1 MTTKALNEH
10 IVATPGVLGGK
21 PRIAGRRIS
30 VQHVVTWHEQMG
42 WSADYIA
49 SEFDLSL
56 ADIYA
61 ALAYYYDHKEEID
74 DRKRADDA
82 FVEEM
87 MRDAP
92 SLVTQKLER
101 LGRSATP
108 ERRIVPAVS
117 TQQLPWWGRTV
128 GSFRGQ
134 NDKILR

>member
-1 MTTKALNEH
+1 MTTKTLNEH

-61 ALAYYYDHKEEID
+61 ALAYYYDHKEELD
-74 DRKRADDA
+74 ARKREDDA

-87 MRDAP
+87 MRQNP
-92 SLVTQKLER
+92 SKISPKSLRRRGQLLPAADPAAWAAKDQLSWWPLFVAEFH
-101 LGRSATP
+101 
-108 ERRIVPAVS
+108 ERR
-117 TQQLPWWGRTV
+117 
-128 GSFRGQ
+128 
-134 NDKILR
+134 D